1 MIHALPILNTRL
13 LYWLA
18 SALFAA
24 LLPLLN
30 SIPPWLAVLFI
41 LLFSWRIQYARKK
54 TKAFKKIAKLSLVT
68 ISVAL
73 LLISVDKLFSVQGF
87 VSLLSLTCC
96 LKLLELESRRDY
108 LLLMFLGCFISA
120 CQLLF
125 SSSLASFSYS
135 IFCLILFHSALL
147 FLDSVSLPGAAMVPT
162 SRWQSVKMYMAVY
175 RKMALLFLQALPIAI
190 VLFIVMPRIGSLW
203 QVPLN
208 TDVAKSGVSDSLT
221 AGDIAK
227 LNRDHSPAMRVTFQ
241 SEGMLDNADM
251 YWRGVILSE
260 FDGLTWRRSSKPL
273 RRLDETKKA
282 RLHRQLSK
290 AKEQTVSYQ
299 IMLERTGRPWLY
311 ALNTGLINAAGV
323 TQWSNYQFTRATP
336 VLSRYQYSVKSA
348 FDYID
353 IEPLSAQAYQLN
365 TSLGTRFKKAL
376 HRQNPLTRE
385 YAAQLVVK
393 YSHPEQRINAL
404 LKKYS
409 GDFIY
414 TLAPGKSNLEHP
426 IDDFL
431 FSKKRGYCE
440 HFASSTAYVL
450 RAAGIPARVVVGY
463 QGGQYSADQSYLLIT
478 QTEAHAWVEVWLEK
492 KGWVTL
498 DPTAAVAPQR
508 IEQGATYFLPQ
519 LFSRQNLLGQFGQF
533 SLIRKMRLSWDN
545 VNYKWHKW
553 VLNYDNTLQLSFVSD
568 LLGGVDAWRI
578 VLLILSSIMLV
589 LLPMLAKLYLF
600 SNKCS
605 KDPLMLSVIQLHKK
619 LAKSNIHRA
628 KGESL
633 AQLLE
638 RASQHSDLNRTLLSA
653 IENQT
658 TDLLYAGSK
667 KNSEAGLN
675 GLNKLIAKL

>member
-1 MIHALPILNTRL
+1 MIHALPALNIRL
-13 LYWLA
+13 LYWLV

-24 LLPLLN
+24 LLPLLS
-30 SIPPWLAVLFI
+30 SIPPWLPVLFI

-54 TKAFKKIAKLSLVT
+54 TKALKKIAKLSLVT

-73 LLISVDKLFSVQGF
+73 LLISVGKLLSVQGF
-87 VSLLSLTCC
+87 VSLLSLACC
-96 LKLLELESRRDY
+96 LKLLELQSRRDY
-108 LLLMFLGCFISA
+108 LLLVFLGCFISA

-135 IFCLILFHSALL
+135 IFCLIFFHSALL
-147 FLDSVSLPGAAMVPT
+147 LLDSVSLPGAAMVPK
-162 SRWQSVKMYMAVY
+162 SHWQSVKMYMAVY

-190 VLFIVMPRIGSLW
+190 VLFIVMPRINSLW
-203 QVPLN
+203 QVPLS

-241 SEGMLDNADM
+241 SKGMLDNADM

-260 FDGLTWRRSSKPL
+260 FDGVTWRRSSEQL

-290 AKEQTVSYQ
+290 AGEQTISYQ

-311 ALNTGLINAAGV
+311 ALSTGSINATGV

-348 FDYID
+348 FSYID

-365 TSLGTRFKKAL
+365 TALGTSFEKILRRK
-376 HRQNPLTRE
+376 NPLTRA

-393 YSHPEQRINAL
+393 YPQPEQRINAL

-409 GDFIY
+409 GDFTY

-450 RAAGIPARVVVGY
+450 RAAGIPARVVAGY

-478 QTEAHAWVEVWLEK
+478 QAEAHAWVEVWLEN

-508 IEQGATYFLPQ
+508 IEQGATDFLPQ
-519 LFSRQNLLGQFGQF
+519 LFGRQNLLGQFGQF
-533 SLIRKMRLSWDN
+533 SLIRKMRLNWDN

-553 VLNYDNTLQLSFVSD
+553 VLNYNNTLQLSFVSD

-578 VLLILSSIMLV
+578 ALLILSSLMLV
-589 LLPMLAKLYLF
+589 LLPMLVKLYWF

-633 AQLLE
+633 AQLLQ
-638 RASQHSDLNRTLLSA
+638 RAGQRSDLNRAVLSA

-658 TDLLYAGSK
+658 NDLLYAGSK
-667 KNSEAGLN
+667 NTSQGGLN
-675 GLNKLIAKL
+675 DLNRLIAKL